1 MRWSADGLIAVTGA
15 SGRLGSRLAF
25 RLAAEGAH
33 QRLVLRERSRA
44 PRLGDGRPLP
54 ECEVAVADGYEDAAG
69 MRAAFE
75 GARTVF
81 LVSARESADRVAL
94 HTATIDAAVAAGVER
109 LVYIS
114 FVGAAPDA
122 TFTFARDHWAT
133 EQHLRRSGLRWTVLR
148 DNLYHQSLASFVG
161 ADDVIRGPAG
171 DGRVA
176 SVAHDDVAD
185 VATAVLLDE
194 DPRRHDGVTYDV
206 TGPIALSL
214 TQVAALLTLATG
226 RQITYHDETLDEAYA
241 SRAGLGASDVELA
254 GWVSSYTAIAAGELA
269 HVSPDVSR
277 LVGRPARSFEQ
288 WLDDYPFEWE
298 HLLRGPGGGPSGSA
312 R

>member
-33 QRLVLRERSRA
+33 QRLVVRDRSQV
-44 PRLGDGRPLP
+44 PRLGDGRLLP
-54 ECEVAVADGYEDAAG
+54 ECEVVTADGYEDVAG
-69 MRAAFE
+69 MRAAFD
-75 GARTVF
+75 GAQTAF
-81 LVSARESADRVAL
+81 LVSARESADRVAVQ
-94 HTATIDAAVAAGVER
+94 TGAIDAAVAAGVER
-109 LVYIS
+109 LVYVS

-122 TFTFARDHWAT
+122 VFTFARDHWAT
-133 EQHLRRSGLRWTVLR
+133 EQHLRRTGLRWTVLR
-148 DNLYHQSLASFVG
+148 DNLYHQALASFVG
-161 ADDVIRGPAG
+161 PDDVIRGPAG

-194 DPRRHDGVTYDV
+194 KPLRHDGVTYDV
-206 TGPIALSL
+206 TGPLALSL
-214 TQVAALLTLATG
+214 TEVAGLLTVATG
-226 RQITYHDETLDEAYA
+226 RKITYHAETLEEAYA

-269 HVSPDVSR
+269 HVSHDVSR

-288 WLDDYPFEWE
+288 WIDDYPSEWR
-298 HLLRGPGGGPSGSA
+298 HLVRDGQAGPGRSG
-312 R
+312 

>member
-1 MRWSADGLIAVTGA
+1 MIAVTGA

-33 QRLVLRERSRA
+33 QRLVVRDPSRV
-44 PRLGDGRPLP
+44 PRLADGRALP
-54 ECEVAVADGYEDAAG
+54 ECEVAVADGYADAAG
-69 MRAAFE
+69 MRAAFD
-75 GARTVF
+75 GVRTVF

-114 FVGAAPDA
+114 FVSAAPNA
-122 TFTFARDHWAT
+122 VFTLARDHWAT

-148 DNLYHQSLASFVG
+148 DNLYHQELASFVG
-161 ADDVIRGPAG
+161 QDDVIRGPAG
-171 DGRVA
+171 EGRVA

-194 DPRRHDGVTYDV
+194 APTRHDGVTYDV

-214 TQVAALLTLATG
+214 AQVAELLSSATG
-226 RQITYHDETLDEAYA
+226 RRITYHAETVEEAHA
-241 SRAGLGASDVELA
+241 SRAGLGVSDAELA

-288 WLDDYPFEWE
+288 WLDDYPVEWE
-298 HLLRGPGGGPSGSA
+298 DLLRRPTAGPTDQS

>member
-33 QRLVLRERSRA
+33 QRLVLRDRSRV
-44 PRLGDGRPLP
+44 PRLGDGRLLP
-54 ECEVAVADGYEDAAG
+54 ECEVATADGYEDAAG
-69 MRAAFE
+69 MRAAFD
-75 GARTVF
+75 GVRTVF
-81 LVSARESADRVAL
+81 LVSARESAARVAL

-133 EQHLRRSGLRWTVLR
+133 EEHLRRSGLRWTVLR
-148 DNLYHQSLASFVG
+148 DNLYHQALASFVG
-161 ADDVIRGPAG
+161 DDDVIRGPAG

-214 TQVAALLTLATG
+214 TEVAALLTLATG
-226 RQITYHDETLDEAYA
+226 RQITYHPESVEEAFA
-241 SRAGLGASDVELA
+241 SRAGLGASDVELT

-269 HVSPDVSR
+269 HVSHDVSR
-277 LVGRPARSFEQ
+277 LVGRPARSFDQ
-288 WLDDYPFEWE
+288 WIDDYPREWQ
-298 HLLRGPGGGPSGSA
+298 HLLRGDQAGPG
-312 R
+312 

>member
-1 MRWSADGLIAVTGA
+1 MKWSADGLIAVTGA

-33 QRLVLRERSRA
+33 QRLVLRDPSRA

-54 ECEVAVADGYEDAAG
+54 ECEVATADGYEDVAG

-75 GARTVF
+75 GVQTVF
-81 LVSARESADRVAL
+81 LVSARESTDRAAVHA
-94 HTATIDAAVAAGVER
+94 TAIDTAVAAGVER
-109 LVYIS
+109 LVYVS

-133 EQHLRRSGLRWTVLR
+133 EEHLRRSGLRWTVLR
-148 DNLYHQSLASFVG
+148 DNLYHQALASFVG
-161 ADDVIRGPAG
+161 EDDVIRGPAG

-194 DPRRHDGVTYDV
+194 DARRHDGVTYDV

-226 RQITYHDETLDEAYA
+226 RQITYHDETVEEAYA
-241 SRAGLGASDVELA
+241 SRAAFGASEVELA

-269 HVSPDVSR
+269 RVSHDVSR

-288 WLDDYPFEWE
+288 WIDDYPPEWR
-298 HLLRGPGGGPSGSA
+298 HLVRDDRSG
-312 R
+312 

>member
-1 MRWSADGLIAVTGA
+1 MTGA

-33 QRLVLRERSRA
+33 QRLVVRDPTRV

-54 ECEVAVADGYEDAAG
+54 ECEVAVADGYEDVAG
-69 MRAAFE
+69 MRAAFD
-75 GARTVF
+75 GVPTAF
-81 LVSARESADRVAL
+81 LVSARESADRVAV
-94 HTATIDAAVAAGVER
+94 HTAAIDAAVAAGVER
-109 LVYIS
+109 LVYVS

-122 TFTFARDHWAT
+122 TFTFARHHWAT
-133 EQHLRRSGLRWTVLR
+133 EQHLRRSGLRWTILR
-148 DNLYHQSLASFVG
+148 DNLYHQALASFVG
-161 ADDVIRGPAG
+161 TDDVIRGPAG
-171 DGRVA
+171 DGLVA

-194 DPRRHDGVTYDV
+194 DPHRHDGVTYDV

-226 RQITYHDETLDEAYA
+226 RQIRYHAETVEEAYA
-241 SRAGLGASDVELA
+241 SRAGLGASDVELE
-254 GWVSSYTAIAAGELA
+254 GWVTSYTAIAAGELE
-269 HVSPDVSR
+269 HVSHDVSR

-288 WLDDYPFEWE
+288 WIDDYPLEWQ
-298 HLLRGPGGGPSGSA
+298 HLVHGGRAGPG
-312 R
+312 

>member
-33 QRLVLRERSRA
+33 QRLIVRDRSRV
-44 PRLGDGRPLP
+44 PRLSDGRPLP
-54 ECEVAVADGYEDAAG
+54 ECEVAVADGYEDTAR
-69 MRAAFE
+69 MRAAFD
-75 GARTVF
+75 GVQTVF
-81 LVSARESADRVAL
+81 LVSARAEAGRVAL
-94 HTATIDAAVAAGVER
+94 HTATIDAALDAGVER
-109 LVYIS
+109 LVYSS

-122 TFTFARDHWAT
+122 VFTLARDHWAT
-133 EQHLRRSGLRWTVLR
+133 EAHLRRTRLRWTILR
-148 DNLYHQSLASFVG
+148 DNLYHRALASFVQE
-161 ADDVIRGPAG
+161 DDVIRGPAG

-194 DPRRHDGVTYDV
+194 NPARHDGVTYDV
-206 TGPIALSL
+206 TGPVALSL
-214 TQVAALLTLATG
+214 SQVAALLTSATG
-226 RQITYHDETLDEAYA
+226 RRITYHAETVEEAHA
-241 SRAGLGASDVELA
+241 SRAGLGVSDTQLA

-269 HVSPDVSR
+269 RVSPDVAR

-288 WLDDYPFEWE
+288 WLDDYPVEWE
-298 HLLRGPGGGPSGSA
+298 RLLRRPRGGA
-312 R
+312 Q